1 MRKFINLLR
10 KEVKELITFQLIIS
24 LVFTFF
30 LFLFMGD
37 IMKREMKKASS
48 SQTIYILDLDNSSL
62 SKKVINNLAFFNF
75 KISLLEKKDKE
86 EAIEY
91 ARKSNI
97 SLLLV
102 IPRQFEDSI
111 LKFKGKDI
119 ETYSFIKSF
128 SVAGTSAT
136 GIVNY
141 IISAINRVIS
151 DDLLKSKVPNIDPQ
165 ELKNPVKNKEFVVVK
180 DKIAQGSPQDVLN
193 FVYSQSVF
201 LPIILMMIIVY
212 SSQMVISAMAM
223 EKENKTL
230 ETLLTVPINRRDI
243 VLAKML
249 SSGIVGLISAGIYMI
264 GFRNYMGEF
273 VNKVPTAT
281 QLSMVIQ
288 ELGLSL
294 TVQGYIILG
303 ISLFLA
309 ILCALSMAII
319 LGVLAEDLKTAQ
331 GLIILIIFPT
341 MVPYFLSIFSDIN
354 SLSLPAKIIVWLI
367 PFSHPFLALQ
377 NILLG
382 NYIQIFYGIF
392 YMTLVFAILVIIATR
407 IFSSDRILIM
417 KLQFRRLR
425 RLRR

>member
-24 LVFTFF
+24 LVFTFL
-30 LFLFMGD
+30 LFSFMGD
-37 IMKREMKKASS
+37 IMKREMRRASS
-48 SQTIYILDLDNSSL
+48 SQTVYILDLDHSSL
-62 SKKVINNLAFFNF
+62 SKKVINNLAFFNL

-91 ARKSNI
+91 ANKNNI
-97 SLLLV
+97 NFLLI
-102 IPRQFEDSI
+102 IPENFEESI
-111 LKFKGKDI
+111 LRFEGREI
-119 ETYSFIKSF
+119 ESYSFIRSF
-128 SVAGTSAT
+128 SMSSTST
-136 GIVNY
+136 SGVINY

-180 DKIAQGSPQDVLN
+180 NKTAQGSPQEVLN
-193 FVYSQSVF
+193 FVYSQSIF
-201 LPIILMMIIVY
+201 LPVILMMIIIY

-249 SSGIVGLISAGIYMI
+249 SSGFIGLISAGIYMM
-264 GFRNYMGEF
+264 GFKIYIGEF
-273 VNKVPTAT
+273 INKVPTST
-281 QLSMVIQ
+281 QLSTVIQ

-294 TVQGYIILG
+294 TTQGYIILG
-303 ISLFLA
+303 VSLFLA

-354 SLSLPAKIIVWLI
+354 SFSLPAKIIVWLI

-382 NYIQIFYGIF
+382 NYIPILYGIL
-392 YMTLVFAILVIIATR
+392 YMVLVFAILVIIATR

-425 RLRR
+425 R

>member
-24 LVFTFF
+24 LVFTFL
-30 LFLFMGD
+30 LFSFMGD
-37 IMKREMKKASS
+37 IMKREMKRASS
-48 SQTIYILDLDNSSL
+48 SQTVYILDLDHSSL
-62 SKKVINNLAFFNF
+62 SKKVINNLAFFNL

-91 ARKSNI
+91 ANKNNI
-97 SLLLV
+97 NFLLI
-102 IPRQFEDSI
+102 IPENFEKSI
-111 LKFKGKDI
+111 LRFEGREI
-119 ETYSFIKSF
+119 ESYSFIRSF
-128 SVAGTSAT
+128 SMSSTST
-136 GIVNY
+136 SGVINY

-180 DKIAQGSPQDVLN
+180 NKTAQGSPQEVLN
-193 FVYSQSVF
+193 FVYSQSIF
-201 LPIILMMIIVY
+201 LPVILMMIIIY

-249 SSGIVGLISAGIYMI
+249 SSGFIGLISAGIYMM
-264 GFRNYMGEF
+264 GFKIYIGEF
-273 VNKVPTAT
+273 INKVPTST
-281 QLSMVIQ
+281 QLSTVIQ

-294 TVQGYIILG
+294 TTQGYIILG
-303 ISLFLA
+303 VSLFLA

-354 SLSLPAKIIVWLI
+354 SFSLPAKIIVWLI

-382 NYIQIFYGIF
+382 NYIPILYGIL
-392 YMTLVFAILVIIATR
+392 YMVLVFAILVIIATR

-425 RLRR
+425 R

>member
-24 LVFTFF
+24 LVFTFL
-30 LFLFMGD
+30 LFSFMGD
-37 IMKREMKKASS
+37 IMKREMRRASS
-48 SQTIYILDLDNSSL
+48 SQTIYILDLDHSSL
-62 SKKVINNLAFFNF
+62 SKKVINNLAFFNL

-91 ARKSNI
+91 ANKNNI
-97 SLLLV
+97 NFLLI
-102 IPRQFEDSI
+102 IPENFEESI
-111 LKFKGKDI
+111 LRFEGREI
-119 ETYSFIKSF
+119 ESYSFIRSF
-128 SVAGTSAT
+128 SMSSTST
-136 GIVNY
+136 SGVINY

-180 DKIAQGSPQDVLN
+180 NKTAQGSPQEVLN
-193 FVYSQSVF
+193 FVYSQSIF
-201 LPIILMMIIVY
+201 LPVILMMIIIY

-249 SSGIVGLISAGIYMI
+249 SSGFIGLISAGIYMM
-264 GFRNYMGEF
+264 GFKIYIGEF
-273 VNKVPTAT
+273 INKVPTST
-281 QLSMVIQ
+281 QLSTVIQ

-294 TVQGYIILG
+294 TTQGYIILG
-303 ISLFLA
+303 VSLFLA

-354 SLSLPAKIIVWLI
+354 SFSLPAKIIVWLI

-382 NYIQIFYGIF
+382 NYIPILYGIL
-392 YMTLVFAILVIIATR
+392 YMVLVFAILVIIATR

-425 RLRR
+425 R

>member
-24 LVFTFF
+24 LVFTFL
-30 LFLFMGD
+30 LFSFMGD
-37 IMKREMKKASS
+37 IMKREMRRASS
-48 SQTIYILDLDNSSL
+48 SQTVYILDLDHSSL
-62 SKKVINNLAFFNF
+62 SKKVINNLAFFNL

-91 ARKSNI
+91 ANKNNI
-97 SLLLV
+97 NFLLI
-102 IPRQFEDSI
+102 IPENFEKSI
-111 LKFKGKDI
+111 LRFEGREI
-119 ETYSFIKSF
+119 ESYSFIRSF
-128 SVAGTSAT
+128 SMSSTST
-136 GIVNY
+136 SGVINY

-180 DKIAQGSPQDVLN
+180 NKTAQGSPQEVLN
-193 FVYSQSVF
+193 FVYSQSIF
-201 LPIILMMIIVY
+201 LPVILMMIIIY

-249 SSGIVGLISAGIYMI
+249 SSGFIGLISAGIYMM
-264 GFRNYMGEF
+264 GFKIYIGEF
-273 VNKVPTAT
+273 INKVPTST
-281 QLSMVIQ
+281 QLSTVIQ

-294 TVQGYIILG
+294 TTQGYIILG
-303 ISLFLA
+303 VSLFLA

-354 SLSLPAKIIVWLI
+354 SFSLPAKIIVWLI

-382 NYIQIFYGIF
+382 NYIPILYGIL
-392 YMTLVFAILVIIATR
+392 YMVLVFAILVIIATR

-425 RLRR
+425 R

>member
-24 LVFTFF
+24 LVFTFL
-30 LFLFMGD
+30 LFSFMGD
-37 IMKREMKKASS
+37 IMKREMKRASS
-48 SQTIYILDLDNSSL
+48 SQTVYILDLDHSSL
-62 SKKVINNLAFFNF
+62 SKKVINNLAFFNL

-91 ARKSNI
+91 ANKNNI
-97 SLLLV
+97 NFLLI
-102 IPRQFEDSI
+102 IPENFEESI
-111 LKFKGKDI
+111 LRFEGREI
-119 ETYSFIKSF
+119 ESYSFIRSF
-128 SVAGTSAT
+128 SMSSTST
-136 GIVNY
+136 SGVINY

-180 DKIAQGSPQDVLN
+180 NKTAQGSPQEVLN
-193 FVYSQSVF
+193 FVYSQSIF
-201 LPIILMMIIVY
+201 LPVILMMIIIY

-249 SSGIVGLISAGIYMI
+249 SSGFIGLISAGIYMM
-264 GFRNYMGEF
+264 GFKIYIGEF
-273 VNKVPTAT
+273 INKVPTST
-281 QLSMVIQ
+281 QLSTVIQ

-294 TVQGYIILG
+294 TTQGYIILG
-303 ISLFLA
+303 VSLFLA

-354 SLSLPAKIIVWLI
+354 SFSLPAKIIVWLI

-382 NYIQIFYGIF
+382 NYIPILYGIL
-392 YMTLVFAILVIIATR
+392 YMALVFAILVIIATR

-425 RLRR
+425 R

>member
-1 MRKFINLLR
+1 M
-10 KEVKELITFQLIIS
+10 
-24 LVFTFF
+24 
-30 LFLFMGD
+30 
-37 IMKREMKKASS
+37 SS
-48 SQTIYILDLDNSSL
+48 TSTSG
-62 SKKVINNLAFFNF
+62 VI
-75 KISLLEKKDKE
+75 
-86 EAIEY
+86 
-91 ARKSNI
+91 
-97 SLLLV
+97 
-102 IPRQFEDSI
+102 
-111 LKFKGKDI
+111 
-119 ETYSFIKSF
+119 
-128 SVAGTSAT
+128 
-136 GIVNY
+136 NY

-180 DKIAQGSPQDVLN
+180 NKTAQGSPQEVLN
-193 FVYSQSVF
+193 FVYSQSIF
-201 LPIILMMIIVY
+201 LPVILMMIIIY

-249 SSGIVGLISAGIYMI
+249 SSGFIGLISAGIYMM
-264 GFRNYMGEF
+264 GFKIYIGEF
-273 VNKVPTAT
+273 INKVPTST
-281 QLSMVIQ
+281 QLSTVIQ

-294 TVQGYIILG
+294 TTQGYIILG
-303 ISLFLA
+303 VSLFLA

-354 SLSLPAKIIVWLI
+354 SFSLPAKIIVWLI

-382 NYIQIFYGIF
+382 NYIPILYGIL
-392 YMTLVFAILVIIATR
+392 YMVLVFAILVIIATR

-425 RLRR
+425 R

>member
-24 LVFTFF
+24 LVFTFL
-30 LFLFMGD
+30 LFSFMGD
-37 IMKREMKKASS
+37 IMKREMRRASS
-48 SQTIYILDLDNSSL
+48 SQTIYILDLDHSSL
-62 SKKVINNLAFFNF
+62 SKKVINNLAFFNL

-91 ARKSNI
+91 ANKNNI
-97 SLLLV
+97 NFLLI
-102 IPRQFEDSI
+102 IPENFEKSI
-111 LKFKGKDI
+111 LRFEGREI
-119 ETYSFIKSF
+119 ESYSFIRSF
-128 SVAGTSAT
+128 SMSSTST
-136 GIVNY
+136 SGVINY

-180 DKIAQGSPQDVLN
+180 NKTAQGSPQEVLN
-193 FVYSQSVF
+193 FVYSQSIF
-201 LPIILMMIIVY
+201 LPVILMMIIIY

-249 SSGIVGLISAGIYMI
+249 SSGFIGLISAGIYMM
-264 GFRNYMGEF
+264 GFKIYIGEF
-273 VNKVPTAT
+273 INKVPTST
-281 QLSMVIQ
+281 QLSTVIQ

-294 TVQGYIILG
+294 TTQGYIILG
-303 ISLFLA
+303 VSLFLA

-354 SLSLPAKIIVWLI
+354 SFSLPAKIIVWLI

-382 NYIQIFYGIF
+382 NYIPILYGIL
-392 YMTLVFAILVIIATR
+392 YMALVFAILVIIATR

-425 RLRR
+425 R

>member
-24 LVFTFF
+24 LVFTFL
-30 LFLFMGD
+30 LFSFMGD
-37 IMKREMKKASS
+37 IMKREMRRASS
-48 SQTIYILDLDNSSL
+48 SQTVYILDLDHSSL
-62 SKKVINNLAFFNF
+62 SKKVINNLAFFNL

-91 ARKSNI
+91 ANKNNI
-97 SLLLV
+97 NFLLI
-102 IPRQFEDSI
+102 IPENFEKSI
-111 LKFKGKDI
+111 LRFEGREI
-119 ETYSFIKSF
+119 ESYSFIRSF
-128 SVAGTSAT
+128 SMSSTST
-136 GIVNY
+136 SGVINY

-180 DKIAQGSPQDVLN
+180 DKTAQGSPQEVLN
-193 FVYSQSVF
+193 FVYSQSIF
-201 LPIILMMIIVY
+201 LPVILMMIIIY

-230 ETLLTVPINRRDI
+230 ETFLTVPINRRDI

-249 SSGIVGLISAGIYMI
+249 SSGFIGLISAGIYMM
-264 GFRNYMGEF
+264 GFKIYIGEF
-273 VNKVPTAT
+273 INKVPTST
-281 QLSMVIQ
+281 QLSTVIQ

-294 TVQGYIILG
+294 TTQGYIILG
-303 ISLFLA
+303 VSLFLA

-354 SLSLPAKIIVWLI
+354 SFSLPAKIIVWLI

-382 NYIQIFYGIF
+382 NYIPILYGIL
-392 YMTLVFAILVIIATR
+392 YMALVFAILVIIATR

-425 RLRR
+425 R